1 MIIGENNRREWS
13 GYFHCGDGSDVCG
26 GVDVDDVV
34 AFGIGGGGI
43 RLSKRNIRG
52 PYEWRVLLPLNPWGL
67 LCEAPR
73 K

>member
-52 PYEWRVLLPLNPWGL
+52 PDE
-67 LCEAPR
+67 
-73 K
+73 